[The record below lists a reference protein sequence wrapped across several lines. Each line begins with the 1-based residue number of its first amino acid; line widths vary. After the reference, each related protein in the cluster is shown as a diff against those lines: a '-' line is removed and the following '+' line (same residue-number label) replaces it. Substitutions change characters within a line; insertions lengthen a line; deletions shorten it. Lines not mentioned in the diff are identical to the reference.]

1 MAVEKTGLLAIDGGS
16 PVRTKPL
23 PSSLHG
29 IEEVGEAEI
38 AAVTEVLRRKKIFRF
53 LLSDEDSYA
62 SRFEAAY
69 REFTGAKYALA
80 VTGGTTALVTALV
93 GLGISTGDEVI
104 IPAYTYIATAAAV
117 LTVGAIPVIAE
128 VDDTLTLDPA
138 DFEQKITPLTR
149 CVIPVHMRGLP
160 SQMEEIMAVARR
172 HNLLVLEDVAQANG
186 GEYRGRK
193 LGAIGDAGVF
203 SFQHYKVITSGEG
216 GMVIT
221 DSPEVYRRATCKH
234 DSAIRFWKEEED
246 WEPFAGENARM
257 CELRAALGY
266 VQFGRMAGILR
277 RTRET
282 KQRILA
288 QIADA
293 PGVKPVR
300 SADAEGDCG
309 IVLALY
315 LPSGDEARRFSRALR
330 AEGIGNGTVYNKE
343 IPDRHIYKYW
353 DYVMNKWSAD
363 RTGYPWVAPY
373 YQGQVEYHPDMCPRT
388 LEHLGRVI
396 TIGLSQAWT
405 PQDADDVALAVNKVA
420 RAFYG

>member
-1 MAVEKTGLLAIDGGS
+1 MGVERSTVLAMDGGT
-16 PVRTKPL
+16 PVRTEPM
-23 PSSLHG
+23 PQNLHG
-29 IEEVGEAEI
+29 ILEVGEEEI

-69 REFTGAKYALA
+69 RDFIGVKYALS

-104 IPAYTYIATAAAV
+104 VPAYTYIATAAAV

-138 DFEQKITPLTR
+138 DFERKITPLTR

-160 SQMEEIMAVARR
+160 AQMDEIMAIARR
-172 HNLLVLEDVAQANG
+172 HSILVLEDVAQANG

-193 LGAIGDAGVF
+193 LGSIGDAGAF

-216 GMVIT
+216 GMVT
-221 DSPEVYRRATCKH
+221 TNDEEVYRRAACKH
-234 DSAIRFWKEEED
+234 DSAIQFWKEGEE
-246 WEPFAGENARM
+246 WKPFAGENARM
-257 CELRAALGY
+257 CELRAAVGY
-266 VQFGRMAGILR
+266 VQFGRMAGILT
-277 RTRET
+277 RTRAV
-282 KQRILA
+282 KARILS
-288 QIADA
+288 QIAGV
-293 PGVKPVR
+293 PGVQPVR
-300 SADAEGDCG
+300 VADPAGDCG
-309 IVLALY
+309 LIFALY
-315 LPSGDEARRFSRALR
+315 LPSAEEARRFSRALS
-330 AEGIGNGTVYNKE
+330 AEGIRNGTMYNKE

-373 YQGQVEYHPDMCPRT
+373 YKGNVEYSPDMCPKT
-388 LEHLGRVI
+388 LDYLGRVI
-396 TIGLSQAWT
+396 TVGLSQAWT
-405 PQDADDVALAVNKVA
+405 DKDADDVAQGVRKVA
-420 RAFYG
+420 EAFYG